1 MATEGDADSAYVK
14 TYDDGLDPVYVLPTK
29 TKGGELEYVMALQHR
44 VVTVILL
51 SSTTARAVPKPVEL
65 SI

>member
-29 TKGGELEYVMALQHR
+29 IKGGELEYVKTLQHS

-51 SSTTARAVPKPVEL
+51 DSTTARAVPSPVEL
-65 SI
+65 ST